1 MDLGNLKRVIVE
13 SPFAG
18 EVERNVHYARL
29 CLHDCL
35 MRGEAPFASHLLYTQ
50 ESVLDDDIPEER
62 ELGIAAGLSWG
73 SMAEKTVVYTDY
85 GLSRGMKYGI
95 ERAEAIGRPIEYRQL
110 FTGLRVLKLHEEQNS
125 PALSYQGA
133 SVINLLLQSLGT
145 MSTDDKETLLATVS
159 GYDLELALV
168 VLGERAPSSKKM
180 EKFVHD
186 LKGVYK

>member
-110 FTGLRVLKLHEEQNS
+110 FAKKADEQTD
-125 PALSYQGA
+125 A
-133 SVINLLLQSLGT
+133 SLGKFANVVAECQR
-145 MSTDDKETLLATVS
+145 SVAGWSPEKRESVQ
-159 GYDLELALV
+159 LE
-168 VLGERAPSSKKM
+168 GWEPTSS
-180 EKFVHD
+180 D
-186 LKGVYK
+186 